1 MTEHQD
7 RLDITP
13 RVVDLGDRVIQLQHV
28 VSVGRQALYPFR
40 PFGAL
45 LVLAGFGLIGNE
57 LVMRGLL
64 AFKLQ
69 SGGSLPLWLG
79 FGAAGIGLFLLLYAR
94 RVLMICTSDGG
105 RVELPTST
113 DEAAAAVILRI
124 RHAMEELGSPTSSRA
139 GASATPALQGTGG
152 SHPAVPWSGAPSGL
166 PQQLPSGQA
175 RPQLT
180 AEPGASQ
187 TVPVGRRG
195 EPYANGHAG
204 RGAFGSGGA
213 LAEGIPTGDPAA
225 GAYRRAGGA
234 PVSQQVPATSS
245 GGDRRALG
253 AEAMPQTAGREPL
266 ALPSMMPAGLARDD
280 GSQELIALVE
290 HVRRADVQHKDA
302 LLDLLKVVEDSYR
315 GRASREDAV
324 AHWRSF
330 ADYVVQYLG
339 DVDGLIAHTERFGRY
354 MVAR

>member
-7 RLDITP
+7 RLEITP
-13 RVVDLGDRVIQLQHV
+13 RVVDLGDRIIQLQHV

-40 PFGAL
+40 PLGAL
-45 LVLAGFGLIGNE
+45 LILAGLGLIGNE
-57 LVMRGLL
+57 MVMRGLL

-94 RVLMICTSDGG
+94 RVLMIRTSDGG

-113 DEAAAAVILRI
+113 DEAAAAVILQI
-124 RHAMEELGSPTSSRA
+124 RQAMEESGHASIGRAVDQVTS
-139 GASATPALQGTGG
+139 ALQGTGG
-152 SHPAVPWSGAPSGL
+152 SQPAVPWSGP
-166 PQQLPSGQA
+166 PQQLPAVQT

-180 AEPGASQ
+180 SDGGVSQ
-187 TVPVGRRG
+187 TVPIGRRG
-195 EPYANGHAG
+195 EAYANGHAA
-204 RGAFGSGGA
+204 RGAFGAGGGH
-213 LAEGIPTGDPAA
+213 AEGIPTGEPSA
-225 GAYRRAGGA
+225 GAYRRAGGT
-234 PVSQQVPATSS
+234 PVSQQMQVT
-245 GGDRRALG
+245 GGGERRALS
-253 AEAMPQTAGREPL
+253 AEAVPQTAGREPL
-266 ALPSMMPAGLARDD
+266 ALPSMMPSGLARDD
-280 GSQELIALVE
+280 GSQELMALIE
-290 HVRRADVQHKDA
+290 HVRRADVQHKEA

-339 DVDGLIAHTERFGRY
+339 NVDGLIAHTERFGRY
-354 MVAR
+354 MVPR

>member
-7 RLDITP
+7 KLEITP
-13 RVVDLGDRVIQLQHV
+13 RVVDLGDRIIQLQHV

-57 LVMRGLL
+57 MVMRGLL

-79 FGAAGIGLFLLLYAR
+79 FGATGIGLFLLLYAR
-94 RVLMICTSDGG
+94 RVLMIRTSDGG

-113 DEAAAAVILRI
+113 DEAAASVILRI
-124 RHAMEELGSPTSSRA
+124 RHAMEEPGNASTGRA
-139 GASATPALQGTGG
+139 VAQTTPALQGTAG
-152 SHPAVPWSGAPSGL
+152 SQPAVTWSGPPAGL
-166 PQQLPSGQA
+166 PQQLPAVQT

-180 AEPGASQ
+180 SDTAVSH
-187 TVPVGRRG
+187 TVPIGRRG
-195 EPYANGHAG
+195 EAYANGHAG
-204 RGAFGSGGA
+204 RGAFGAGGA
-213 LAEGIPTGDPAA
+213 HAEGVPTSELAA
-225 GAYRRAGGA
+225 GAYRRAGGT
-234 PVSQQVPATSS
+234 PVSQQMQVTGGGERRASS
-245 GGDRRALG
+245 G
-253 AEAMPQTAGREPL
+253 ESVPQAAGREQL
-266 ALPSMMPAGLARDD
+266 ALPTVLPAGLARDD
-280 GSQELIALVE
+280 GSQELMALVE

-354 MVAR
+354 MVPR